1 MKYSLLTLFSLV
13 STFAFSQITG
23 TVTSDNNTPLAVV
36 NIFIEDT
43 YTGTTTNND
52 GNYLLEVSKTGNYTV
67 TFQYLG
73 YKTLKKKVTI
83 DKFPFVLDA
92 VLTEEDINL
101 DEVVINS
108 EENPANV
115 IMRQTIAKRKEN
127 LNKLKAFRAEF
138 YSRGLLK
145 MVDVPEKVLGQDVGD
160 FDGALDSTR
169 TGIVY
174 LSETISKLE
183 YQAPKPIKETI
194 IASKVSGDSN
204 GFSFNN
210 ATDVEFNFY
219 QNTFELGSEI
229 VSPVSD
235 FAFNYYKFKL
245 VGTFY
250 DDLGNLINKI
260 ELLPKRK
267 NDKAFG
273 GFIYI
278 VEDQWSLFGTDVTL
292 TGQQAQIPAVDLFT
306 SNKHLLITMLKNHG

>member
-1 MKYSLLTLFSLV
+1 
-13 STFAFSQITG
+13 
-23 TVTSDNNTPLAVV
+23 
-36 NIFIEDT
+36 
-43 YTGTTTNND
+43 
-52 GNYLLEVSKTGNYTV
+52 
-67 TFQYLG
+67 
-73 YKTLKKKVTI
+73 
-83 DKFPFVLDA
+83 
-92 VLTEEDINL
+92 
-101 DEVVINS
+101 
-108 EENPANV
+108 
-115 IMRQTIAKRKEN
+115 MRQTIAKRKDN

-273 GFIYI
+273 GYIYI

-306 SNKHLLITMLKNHG
+306 IKQTFTYYDAEKSWIKTTQLFDFKFGIFGFNGDGRFTAAYNNYELTPILRLKTYKRSLIF